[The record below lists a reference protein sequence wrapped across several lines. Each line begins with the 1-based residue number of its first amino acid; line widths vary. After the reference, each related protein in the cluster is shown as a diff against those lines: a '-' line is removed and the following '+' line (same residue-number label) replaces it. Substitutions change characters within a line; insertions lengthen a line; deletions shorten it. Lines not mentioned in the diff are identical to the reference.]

1 MELYKKHISDLG
13 RIVTGKTPRTSNAE
27 NYGGNI
33 RFLTPSDDL
42 SGKFAPQTVKTI
54 TEEGLSE
61 VKNCLLPSKS
71 VCVSCIGSDL
81 GKVVITNGP
90 TVTNQQFNSII
101 PTEENDTDFIYYL
114 MTIVG
119 KHLNF
124 LSKTSTAVPIINK
137 STFADFEIE
146 VPSLEN
152 QRRIAKIL
160 SSLDD
165 KIEVNRRINDNFV
178 IEPLFEILLI
188 WMLTTPINDNLE
200 QQAQALFKSW
210 FVDFEPFRNQSFIA
224 SEIGMIPKEWKIAN
238 LSSIADYIN
247 GLAMQKYRPSKDET
261 GLPVLKIKELG
272 QGCCDDNSEQCSPS
286 LIGENHVINDG
297 DIIFSWSG
305 TLMVKI
311 WCGGKCGLNQHL
323 FVVKPYDIPKW
334 FAYQWTKHHLDNFI
348 QIAKDKA
355 VTMGHIKRGELDKAK
370 VLIPDKDNFAKISS
384 IMMPIHQQI
393 ISHEIE
399 SRHLASLRD
408 SLLPR
413 LMSGELKVCDV
424 TI

>member
-33 RFLTPSDDL
+33 PFLTPSDDL

-81 GKVVITNGP
+81 GKVVITNEP

-160 SSLDD
+160 SSLDN
-165 KIEVNRRINDNFV
+165 KIEVNRR
-178 IEPLFEILLI
+178 
-188 WMLTTPINDNLE
+188 INDNLE

-210 FVDFEPFRNQSFIA
+210 FVDFEPFRDQPFVE
-224 SEIGMIPKEWKIAN
+224 SELGMIPEGWRVGTIGELCSLVSGFAFQSCTYVDKGLYRLVTIKNVQDGYLNSDGAVCLNEVPSRMPTHCLLKIGDILLSLTGNVGRCCFVNEERLLLNQRVAKIKPNKDSFWGYIYTFFRNEDIKTLLISIARGTAQAN
-238 LSSIADYIN
+238 LSPVETLKLTTIVPANEAIE
-247 GLAMQKYRPSKDET
+247 KFSKIVNSLYEEF
-261 GLPVLKIKELG
+261 IK
-272 QGCCDDNSEQCSPS
+272 N
-286 LIGENHVINDG
+286 
-297 DIIFSWSG
+297 
-305 TLMVKI
+305 M
-311 WCGGKCGLNQHL
+311 
-323 FVVKPYDIPKW
+323 
-334 FAYQWTKHHLDNFI
+334 
-348 QIAKDKA
+348 
-355 VTMGHIKRGELDKAK
+355 
-370 VLIPDKDNFAKISS
+370 
-384 IMMPIHQQI
+384 
-393 ISHEIE
+393 IE
-399 SRHLASLRD
+399 SHRLASLRD
-408 SLLPR
+408 TLLPR
-413 LMSGELKVCDV
+413 LMSGEIKVGDV
-424 TI
+424 TL